1 MTYGLALRRIPNQLS
16 LSVLGFPTAPMIPA
30 MPPARFTGPMITRAK
45 SGKKPIIS
53 LPLGSGSDALARR
66 AIHMASTVRP
76 MRVHPTT
83 PKMIDT
89 QFTFRVTGL

>member
-45 SGKKPIIS
+45 SGKKP
-53 LPLGSGSDALARR
+53 AL
-66 AIHMASTVRP
+66 HS
-76 MRVHPTT
+76 
-83 PKMIDT
+83 
-89 QFTFRVTGL
+89 